1 MTGLLSHELALVC
14 LRCLLDLV
22 ELVSLSNQSLHL
34 PQHPIYAIIFFCY
47 LEDLF
52 VLEVIKAIADTCSEL
67 LSNLA
72 LPLLPL

>member
-1 MTGLLSHELALVC
+1 MTGLLSYELALVC
-14 LRCLLDLV
+14 LSSLLDLV
-22 ELVSLSNQSLHL
+22 ELVSLSNKSFYL